1 MSDPV
6 LVLEQITK
14 TFVQGGRQLTVLK
27 GIDLT
32 VRRNECLAVIGP
44 SGAGKSTL
52 MHIACGLMRPTSGNI
67 RLENKMLS
75 ELGDTELS
83 RVRNRHFG
91 FIFQMHHLM
100 QEFTAVENVAL
111 PALIAGEEQE
121 TASRRAAELLER
133 VGLSERARH
142 RPGELSGGE
151 QQRVAIARALIN
163 RPSLLLADE
172 PSGDLDAET
181 ADSIHALL
189 LSLNREQ
196 GQTLVMVTHNMEL
209 ARLADRTIHMKNGMI
224 ENAM

>member
-32 VRRNECLAVIGP
+32 VRRNECLAIIGP

-181 ADSIHALL
+181 ADSIHTLL

-209 ARLADRTIHMKNGMI
+209 SRLADRTIHMKNGMI